1 MITPMEVQV
10 RSSAVLALGDP
21 NTEPREVPLT
31 IFDRFACDIH
41 IAVLY
46 AFTAPT
52 PSNADIVEGLSET
65 LAHFPMLA
73 AQLGH
78 DCGGRPCLM
87 VGGGGGGVLV
97 VEATVSST
105 LAEHMPLEPS
115 PDLLL
120 LHPRT
125 EDAAHLLLVQLNRF
139 RCGGLVVGLSAHHK
153 VADGQS
159 MSAFLVAWG
168 QAVRG
173 IPIDP
178 LPLYDRSWLKPRVPP
193 RCEFQHWGLDFMPI
207 TPRDD
212 EFASHNNLVEPSR
225 ITNILLRYSSEFITG
240 KLKAET
246 KAKYTTFE
254 TLLAHVWRKITA
266 ARGLEGGEETTI
278 RVTVNGRRR
287 LKPPVSDHYFGNL
300 VLNAYPRSTAEMLA
314 RGGLEEAAKVVH
326 EAIART
332 SGDYV
337 QSMVD
342 LGDMYGDEELVPV
355 YGTEG
360 NVLSPLVDAESWL
373 RLRFE
378 DVDFGGGGKLCA
390 FLPTWVAL
398 EGLVIFIPVVGE
410 GGGVDVMVSLL
421 REHAEVL
428 KRISHSLH

>member
-1 MITPMEVQV
+1 MKTCMEVQV
-10 RSSAVLALGDP
+10 RSSTVLAHGDP
-21 NTEPREVPLT
+21 NTEPRQVPLT

-41 IAVLY
+41 IAALY

-52 PSNADIVEGLSET
+52 PSNADIVGGLSET
-65 LAHFPMLA
+65 LAHFPMLTA
-73 AQLGH
+73 RLGH
-78 DCGGRPCLM
+78 DRGGRPCL
-87 VGGGGGGVLV
+87 VLGGGGGALV

-120 LHPRT
+120 LHPPT
-125 EDAAHLLLVQLNRF
+125 EDAPHLLNVQLNRF

-168 QAVRG
+168 QTVRG
-173 IPIDP
+173 VPVDP

-193 RCEFQHWGLDFMPI
+193 RCEFQHWGLDFVPLP
-207 TPRDD
+207 PRDG
-212 EFASHNNLVEPSR
+212 EFASHKNSVEPSR

-240 KLKAET
+240 ELKAET

-254 TLLAHVWRKITA
+254 TLLAHVWRKMTA
-266 ARGLEGGEETTI
+266 ARGLERGEETTI
-278 RVTVNGRRR
+278 RITVNGRRR
-287 LKPPVSDHYFGNL
+287 LKPPVPDRYFGNL
-300 VLNAYPRSTAEMLA
+300 VLNAYPRSTAETLA

-342 LGDMYGDEELVPV
+342 FGDMYGDEELVPV

-390 FLPTWVAL
+390 FLPTWVPL
-398 EGLVIFIPVVGE
+398 EGLVIFIPAAGE

-428 KRISHSLH
+428 RRTSHSLH